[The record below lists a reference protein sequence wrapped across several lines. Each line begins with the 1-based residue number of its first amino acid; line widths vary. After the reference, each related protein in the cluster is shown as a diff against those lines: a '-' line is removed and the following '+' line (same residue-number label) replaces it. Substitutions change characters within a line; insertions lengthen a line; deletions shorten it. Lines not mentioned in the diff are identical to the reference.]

1 MTTQYLASSQVIL
14 IHRVS
19 WRHGLYSKML
29 PGILYS
35 ITPNFK
41 KKFFLMEKKL
51 SIIIYGK
58 NVIGYGNTV
67 LEKHK

>member
-1 MTTQYLASSQVIL
+1 
-14 IHRVS
+14 
-19 WRHGLYSKML
+19 ML

>member
-1 MTTQYLASSQVIL
+1 
-14 IHRVS
+14 
-19 WRHGLYSKML
+19 ML

-35 ITPNFK
+35 ITTI
-41 KKFFLMEKKL
+41 FFLINEKKL

-58 NVIGYGNTV
+58 NVIGYGNKV

>member
-14 IHRVS
+14 IHKQFLEDIGCIAKCS
-19 WRHGLYSKML
+19 LEFYTQL
-29 PGILYS
+29 LL
-35 ITPNFK
+35 
-41 KKFFLMEKKL
+41 FFLINEKKL

-58 NVIGYGNTV
+58 NVIRYGNKV

>member
-1 MTTQYLASSQVIL
+1 
-14 IHRVS
+14 
-19 WRHGLYSKML
+19 ML

-51 SIIIYGK
+51 STIIYGK